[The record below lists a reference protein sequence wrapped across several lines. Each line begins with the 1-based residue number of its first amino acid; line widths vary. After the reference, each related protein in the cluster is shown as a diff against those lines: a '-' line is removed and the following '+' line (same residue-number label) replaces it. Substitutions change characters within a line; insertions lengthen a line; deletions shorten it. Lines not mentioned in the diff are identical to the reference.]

1 MNTATQLGNAQS
13 VPENPLLQPVA
24 TGAEPSPGKASSS
37 GEALPFNAE
46 LQALLEAQPVPGAA
60 ESHMPEPGETASTDL
75 PPAGADTAELQ
86 NEQSIEQTEAV
97 LSLLNAQQHQQVR
110 VQPSRGEQLAQEQP
124 EPTSPSA
131 AAGAAISLAG
141 SFAEASTI
149 VAQPVQSRQ
158 ETAAPVQVPVPTGNT
173 EPLALAATEALVGAA
188 QARVAEA
195 APTSS
200 VAQPGTATPAV
211 AVAERLVRL
220 EGTLAERG
228 EQMLQALRNSVQFQ
242 LNNQQQ
248 VAVIRLDPPEL
259 GNLEIQ
265 VSQESGRLSIQI
277 NAAQADTLRLL
288 QQTSDRLR
296 HELLTQQFVQVSVQM
311 GGEGHSG
318 QHSHGNRRGLGEAP
332 VRGNPL
338 NASDPASRHAA
349 PDDVLAT
356 V

>member
-60 ESHMPEPGETASTDL
+60 ESHMHEPGETASTDL

-110 VQPSRGEQLAQEQP
+110 VQPSRGEQPAQEQP

-141 SFAEASTI
+141 SFAEASTL
-149 VAQPVQSRQ
+149 QSRQ